1 MNLIEKLRN
10 PTDGLRYNDGNGLL
24 KEAADALERLTA
36 ELARAKEYHAA
47 ELADVTAER
56 DALRAALHSI
66 SLASQNSGSTKE
78 DMGLYARAAI
88 QGAGK

>member
-10 PTDGLRYNDGNGLL
+10 PTDGLRYNDGDGLL
-24 KEAADALERLTA
+24 KEAADEIERL
-36 ELARAKEYHAA
+36 
-47 ELADVTAER
+47 TAER

-88 QGAGK
+88 AGAGK

>member
-1 MNLIEKLRN
+1 MKPIALFLAEKLEDLPGDAN
-10 PTDGLRYNDGNGLL
+10 GTLYYNSAQELRIQ
-24 KEAADALERLTA
+24 ADALQRLT
-36 ELARAKEYHAA
+36 
-47 ELADVTAER
+47 VER

-88 QGAGK
+88 AGAGK